1 MYYLPTKL
9 VDIIKQRKDLIAMGF
24 LEEAQERKL
33 VIWLILNGFKK
44 YPKILE
50 GNIKNNPILNWLTLS
65 SSIGE
70 FRNMPRIFVG
80 IWDIHKDHRRRWPYP
95 GLNSFYIIW
104 VKKNWNNLNIK
115 LPVFENLFQ
124 KEMTIFDQLEIC
136 IFDLFWIIRKPLS
149 IRSNEYFGLTI
160 DLFFAKKLKGWSIQ
174 FNVINSLIYR
184 ELKTRVSLVK
194 GGVLG
199 VFIEPLGVISVF
211 LLVFTLLRAVS
222 VGPLDILLFLGSGT
236 VLFTLFSNI
245 AIRSANAMTAN
256 QALFFYRPVKPIDT
270 VIARTI
276 VETGLYGIV
285 FMVIILAT
293 YLIRKE
299 IILNNLALLFTSYL
313 ALVIFS
319 FGVGLF
325 LMVASHIY
333 PSVKQLIPLATR
345 PLFFISGVFI
355 SLNALPQSLRPYLS
369 WNPILQAIEITRYS
383 FSSSYNI
390 DKSLIS
396 ITYLWQGSLISLFLG
411 LFAYS
416 FNEKKLLA
424 K

>member
-1 MYYLPTKL
+1 MNYLPTNL
-9 VDIIKQRKDLIAMGF
+9 LNIIKQRKDLIELGF
-24 LEEAQERKL
+24 LEKGQERKL
-33 VIWLILNGFKK
+33 VIWLILKGFKK
-44 YPKILE
+44 YPEILE
-50 GNIKNNPILNWLTLS
+50 GNIKTNPILNWLTLPS
-65 SSIGE
+65 SNRK
-70 FRNMPRIFVG
+70 FRNMPRIFIG
-80 IWDIHKDHRRRWPYP
+80 LWDIHKDHRRRWPYP
-95 GLNSFYIIW
+95 ELNSFYIIW
-104 VKKNWNNLNIK
+104 VKKNWNNFKIK
-115 LPVFENLFQ
+115 LPDFENLFQ
-124 KEMTIFDQLEIC
+124 KELTILDQLEIF
-136 IFDLFWIIRKPLS
+136 IFDLFWIIRKPFS
-149 IRSNEYFGLTI
+149 IRSNEYFGITI

-199 VFIEPLGVISVF
+199 VFIEPLGVIAVF
-211 LLVFTLLRAVS
+211 LLVFTLLRAITI
-222 VGPLDILLFLGSGT
+222 GPLDILLFLGSGT

-245 AIRSANAMTAN
+245 AIRSSNGMKAN

-285 FMVIILAT
+285 FIVIILAT
-293 YLIRKE
+293 YIIRKE
-299 IILNNLALLFTSYL
+299 IILNNLALLFTAYL

-333 PSVKQLIPLATR
+333 PSIKQLIPLLTR
-345 PLFFISGVFI
+345 PLFFVSGVLFSI
-355 SLNALPQSLRPYLS
+355 NVLPQSLRPYLS

-383 FSSSYNI
+383 FSTAYNI

-416 FNEKKLLA
+416 FSEKKLLT